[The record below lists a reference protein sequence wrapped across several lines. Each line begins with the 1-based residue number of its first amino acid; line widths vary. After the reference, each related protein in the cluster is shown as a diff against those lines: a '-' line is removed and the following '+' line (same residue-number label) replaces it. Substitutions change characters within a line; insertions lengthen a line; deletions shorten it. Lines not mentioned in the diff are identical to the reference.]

1 MEAKEIIDNLQE
13 IQPEGFDW
21 SNPTESE
28 MVKFKAGQESVPEP
42 WDREQAVYEDGKQA
56 GIREVV
62 EWEHKTFSKSIT
74 LNQMQ
79 ATNTYQ
85 SKLKEWGIKEGIK

>member
-1 MEAKEIIDNLQE
+1 MEAKDKNTIQQQILAKYPGTIPEMDIDWDMMEI
-13 IQPEGFDW
+13 
-21 SNPTESE
+21 S
-28 MVKFKAGQESVPEP
+28 FK
-42 WDREQAVYEDGKQA
+42 A

-74 LNQMQ
+74 LNQMR

-85 SKLKEWGIKEGIK
+85 AKLKDWNIKEE